1 MTSVLVVIVA
11 IAACLVVTHS
21 VGAVTWR
28 RWVDQLLVQL
38 NEAGQS
44 SPTLTA
50 RFFTEQVAE
59 LPAPVQRYFAF
70 ALSPGQPVVLAA
82 HATSRGEFRM
92 SPAGKWHTFTATQ
105 DYTVSPHAFVWDA
118 AIDVAPL
125 IEVDVTDRYFDGEGA
140 VRARIASVIPVVNE
154 HATPELASGELLR
167 YLAEA
172 VVMPTAL
179 LPSGGVSW
187 TAVNDSSAR
196 ASLSDHGTTVSAI
209 FHFGPRGE
217 VVRVSAQRYRDASG
231 TAVLTPWVGQFRD
244 YKSVQGMMVPM
255 VGEVAW
261 ILSGDVASYYRGRTT
276 NITFELAA

>member
-1 MTSVLVVIVA
+1 MTTALVVIVA
-11 IAACLVVTHS
+11 VAACLVVAHGM
-21 VGAVTWR
+21 GAVAWR
-28 RWVDQLLVQL
+28 RWVDQLLVLL

-44 SPTLTA
+44 SPALTA

-82 HATSRGEFRM
+82 HTTSRGEFRM

-125 IEVDVTDRYFDGEGA
+125 IEVDVTDRYLDGEGGIH
-140 VRARIASVIPVVNE
+140 ARIASVIPVVNE

-179 LPSGGVSW
+179 LPSSGVCW
-187 TAVNDSSAR
+187 TAVDDNSAR
-196 ASLSDHGTTVSAI
+196 ATLSDHDTTVSAI

-231 TAVLTPWVGQFRD
+231 TTVLTPWVGQFRD

-276 NITFELAA
+276 TITFELAA